1 MPQRAPRI
9 IEGKIDQ
16 IRLATPVGRNDVFL
30 RVGAETLW
38 GFRLDP
44 SHIALLRAFHDK
56 GTPVRIGV
64 LEAEHGLNHFCWAV
78 PAQGDP
84 IAPLTYQTAQR
95 RSGREAAICGA
106 VGVTALGAAW
116 LFGIATPPRV
126 FLMMLALVIALM
138 GLILAAYALHVL
150 WHNRRERPRILAS
163 DAQFDPARRPAAMAA
178 ASAAP
183 AAPPQRPDPAALMQD
198 GDPPLLL
205 IRGQLDGITHE
216 TRHVHKGPAYGH
228 YRFSIEGRPFLMTV
242 DESMGSWRPFLAQD
256 DAVEMAVNAKPVPG
270 KPHAVYALRNLE
282 DGRAYMCHLRFRA
295 IPGGDT
301 PVGFGMT
308 QRAPVLKAIG
318 GVLIAAWLFLIGL
331 TWFMGAPLM
340 PSDFPELALFILGM
354 FLLVWLC
361 FALPLLWLDMRW
373 RMGRPTRRQRITERI
388 YALLGLGTPF
398 APSQRIEEV

>member
-1 MPQRAPRI
+1 M
-9 IEGKIDQ
+9 
-16 IRLATPVGRNDVFL
+16 FL

-38 GFRLDP
+38 GFQQDP

-64 LEAEHGLNHFCWAV
+64 LEAEHGLNHFRWAV

-150 WHNRRERPRILAS
+150 WHNRRERPRILGS

-183 AAPPQRPDPAALMQD
+183 AAPRPRQEPAALMQE

-216 TRHVHKGPAYGH
+216 TRHVHKGPVYGH
-228 YRFSIEGRPFLMTV
+228 YRFSIQGRPFLMTV

-270 KPHAVYALRNLE
+270 EPQAVYALRNLE

-308 QRAPVLKAIG
+308 QRAPLLKAIG

-331 TWFMGAPLM
+331 TWFMDAPVL
-340 PSDFPELALFILGM
+340 PSDFPELALLILGM

-373 RMGRPTRRQRITERI
+373 RIGWPTRRQRITERI